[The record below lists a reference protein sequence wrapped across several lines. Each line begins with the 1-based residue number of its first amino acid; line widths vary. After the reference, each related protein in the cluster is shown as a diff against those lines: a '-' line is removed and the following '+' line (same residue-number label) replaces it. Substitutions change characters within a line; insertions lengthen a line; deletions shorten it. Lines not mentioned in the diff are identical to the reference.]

1 MGGYLNKTITS
12 VLQEYTYNFE
22 KEQFNF
28 KLLQGN
34 IRIENLLLNNR
45 KLNEKL
51 QKNHVPFS
59 IKFGL
64 LKKFEIQVSYFS
76 QRIESILI
84 DSLILIIGE
93 GEKDFYSNLL
103 S

>member
-1 MGGYLNKTITS
+1 
-12 VLQEYTYNFE
+12 
-22 KEQFNF
+22 
-28 KLLQGN
+28 
-34 IRIENLLLNNR
+34 LNNR

-51 QKNHVPFS
+51 QQNHVPFS